1 MADNKLNIEIKVDR
15 KELQTAKNELKKF
28 TDELKLYSKA
38 ELETIRANA
47 KIQVAEERTKVE
59 KIKGLNQQAVIDKKT
74 QSAKEVIDYKQV
86 ADQKSK
92 AEKQLLAELNSY
104 SKKQTQAE
112 RDALQQR
119 ANNWKKTSEQINAQ
133 LAKDAQL
140 IRQTEQRRL
149 ESVFRPIDKG
159 NPNLKGQSVNLNS
172 LEALQQQKKYYTDL
186 FKTLE
191 QGTPHFTNT
200 QNKLRGLNEE
210 LRNFGTRAKQSKF
223 QLLEY
228 YENLTTVAGGLT
240 IFGVSLVAFTQKAIT
255 SAAEL
260 EVYSKKFVELAG
272 SENEARIQLEN
283 LRTASAGNLNDIELV
298 KYSNKMRLL
307 GFTVEDT
314 TKLLDIVERKAD
326 EVGVSFSEGE
336 SALQSFI
343 LTGRGRALKELG
355 INLDEVTAEMDSL
368 ILASGKSKDA
378 MESEELEAI
387 RLQAILNK
395 YGDTLENINIK
406 QKDSGD
412 RIKSI
417 STGFE
422 NLSTLIGNSLLP
434 SFNKLYNQI
443 SDFNNIVKDASG
455 NSGILE
461 QTLKEI
467 VSINFSM
474 ITGVFSYW
482 NELILDLSVNTYGW
496 LVHLINAGSELDK
509 IINGAPQQGL
519 PKEGVNSDGTS
530 NIDRPFNP
538 RYDKNTQKIAKRGIG
553 EEQILDKVSGSKG
566 SGTAKDIPVIT
577 NEIDDLTKSIA
588 DLQAKL
594 GITNPTSTLFFIYSQ
609 QITELQNKIDY
620 LNSSFKDSTGLD
632 FITNLPKY
640 DNSQNIKGQELSVA
654 EQVNL
659 TGIDKQAM
667 QKEAYDKIVNGSQQ
681 ALSNVE
687 NIFQILD
694 IGTETFVG
702 KLVSGFQSAI
712 SLVGSIVNILSNLS
726 GGGGGGIFGSLLGLV
741 GLIPGVGT
749 GVSIGASVIGG
760 VLGGGGRN
768 IGNLASGSGGGQ
780 SPIVNKIYIN
790 SSIDTQKF
798 FSDGVTTFYKNRK
811 LNTAG

>member
-326 EVGVSFSEGE
+326 EVGVTFAEGE

-355 INLDEVTAEMDSL
+355 INLNEVTAEMDRL

-378 MESEELEAI
+378 MESEELENI

-519 PKEGVNSDGTS
+519 PKEGLVDQPQPPEKVAKGGTISVNTS
-530 NIDRPFNP
+530 
-538 RYDKNTQKIAKRGIG
+538 KG
-553 EEQILDKVSGSKG
+553 GSKG

-620 LNSSFKDSTGLD
+620 LNSSFKDSTGLE
-632 FITNLPKY
+632 FITKITSATILPKY
-640 DNSQNIKGQELSVA
+640 DNSTPIEPIQLSFAQDV
-654 EQVNL
+654 EMN
-659 TGIDKQAM
+659 GIDKQAM
-667 QKEAYDKIVNGSQQ
+667 LQEAYDKIVNGSQQ

-768 IGNLASGSGGGQ
+768 IGNLAMGGGG
-780 SPIVNKIYIN
+780 SRSINVNFGKMQFRLKGEDIYGSVDAHISN
-790 SSIDTQKF
+790 
-798 FSDGVTTFYKNRK
+798 
-811 LNTAG
+811 LNDSRY

>member
-1 MADNKLNIEIKVDR
+1 MADTKKLNLEISVDKKGLTLLKEATKTTIAEIKA
-15 KELQTAKNELKKF
+15 L
-28 TDELKLYSKA
+28 S
-38 ELETIRANA
+38 
-47 KIQVAEERTKVE
+47 
-59 KIKGLNQQAVIDKKT
+59 QQAVAQAKADAQTKVQAEKT
-74 QSAKEVIDYKQV
+74 AQAQIKADAIKTSIELKSTKQKEVLDYKD
-86 ADQKSK
+86 ALRQKV
-92 AEKQLLAELNSY
+92 
-104 SKKQTQAE
+104 QAE
-112 RDALQQR
+112 REAQAQIKAQQRTDSKFTGQSTTLGSLGALQ
-119 ANNWKKTSEQINAQ
+119 E
-133 LAKDAQL
+133 
-140 IRQTEQRRL
+140 
-149 ESVFRPIDKG
+149 
-159 NPNLKGQSVNLNS
+159 
-172 LEALQQQKKYYTDL
+172 QKKYYSDL
-186 FKTLE
+186 FRTLE
-191 QGTPHFTNT
+191 SGTPAFTNT
-200 QNKLRGLNEE
+200 QAKLKGINEE

-240 IFGVSLVAFTQKAIT
+240 ILGVSLVSFTQKAIT

-260 EVYSKKFVELAG
+260 EVYSTKFVELAG
-272 SENEARIQLEN
+272 SEQKAAEQLEK
-283 LRTASAGNLNDIELV
+283 LRTASAGNLTDTELV

-314 TKLLDIVERKAD
+314 TRLLDIVERKAD

-355 INLDEVTAEMDSL
+355 INLNEVTAEMDRL

-378 MESEELEAI
+378 MESEELENI

-519 PKEGVNSDGTS
+519 PKEGLVDQPQPPEKVAKGGTISVNTS
-530 NIDRPFNP
+530 
-538 RYDKNTQKIAKRGIG
+538 KG
-553 EEQILDKVSGSKG
+553 GSKG

-594 GITNPTSTLFFIYSQ
+594 AITNPTSTLFFIYSQ

-640 DNSQNIKGQELSVA
+640 DNSQNIQGQELSFA

-659 TGIDKQAM
+659 TGIDKEAM

-694 IGTETFVG
+694 IGTETFVS
-702 KLVSGFQSAI
+702 KLVSGFQSALSI
-712 SLVGSIVNILSNLS
+712 IDTIKQVLESINSVKQGIGILTSLFSFIP
-726 GGGGGGIFGSLLGLV
+726 GGGAAGAIAGGAI
-741 GLIPGVGT
+741 
-749 GVSIGASVIGG
+749 
-760 VLGGGGRN
+760 GGRN
-768 IGNLASGSGGGQ
+768 IGNLAGNGGGQ
-780 SPIVNKIYIN
+780 SPMVNKIYIN
-790 SSIDTQKF
+790 STLDTQKF
-798 FSDGVTTFYKNRK
+798 FGDGVTTFYKNRN
-811 LNTAG
+811 LNTVG